1 MSIAR
6 KHSHQTLSTPLEH
19 QPGHYPSLTAS
30 ALQDIR
36 SVLEQVQGKISP
48 VWPLKD
54 YVAVN
59 PYEGFS
65 TQPFLDAR
73 CSVRSVSDLE
83 TLMSLD
89 YYREQFAD
97 GLIKKADI
105 DDAIDELVADGVT
118 GAEGIDINQVVTLLR
133 EASPQGPSSDA
144 EFTRWKNPNRVLRTY
159 AEIADEQADRAWS
172 QLITEEVCKHCANHY
187 DDGQAVWTSPDKQ
200 LPLYQAWRSTAQH
213 DRTFEIHGV
222 KGFRKFIASL
232 PDDPHA
238 ALNLMLSQ
246 LGVPAEIWEDF
257 LLCNALMSPGWSAW
271 TQYQKR
277 EALRNGNEDTDFAGL
292 MAMRL
297 AYEVA
302 VSKHL
307 NFQVDWN
314 AIAKSHFSRDRHTES
329 PKDED
334 LLRYA
339 LLRASEIAFRNQLLS
354 DLDQAQMESKDAS
367 EIERRL
373 AQLVFCIDVRSERI
387 RRNLESITA
396 DVDTFGFAGFFG
408 LPIEFV
414 SLGEANGSPQVPAL
428 ISPHFKVHEDFDAG
442 NASRSAVA
450 IKKRTTIRFFRKA
463 WKELQTSALSC
474 FAFVETTGLFYGFKL
489 LSRSL
494 GFGKPSQSRF
504 DGVANSDHQC
514 LAPTLKGLEKQGVTM
529 SQQTDMAESMLRGI
543 GIVKDF
549 ARLVVLCGHGSQTEN
564 NPLQAG
570 LDCGACGGHSGEAN
584 ARFGA
589 KLLNQP
595 SIRQALVDRGI
606 EIPADTHFV
615 AALHNTTTD
624 NLIFFDTHELPAS
637 HESDLAELR
646 KLAATASEQ
655 TRSERLAILPGN
667 STSDLLRRSQDW
679 SEIRPEWGLAGNA
692 AFIVAPR
699 KLTADFSLEGR
710 SFLHSYDYRNDPDFA
725 VLEQIMTAPMVVAHW
740 INMQYYA
747 STVDPIHF
755 GSGNKAVHNVVGRFG
770 VLSGNSGDLMT
781 GLPWQSVHDGDKY
794 QHHPLRLLAVIAA
807 PRQAIESVIAKH
819 EMIKHLLVNGWLQLI
834 AIEDG
839 VQYRYT
845 EQQTWSGLP
854 IDDPTSAADQNQSS
868 QI

>member
-1 MSIAR
+1 MSIA
-6 KHSHQTLSTPLEH
+6 KNQIQQAIPPADVHPPLNDAAVEDIQST
-19 QPGHYPSLTAS
+19 
-30 ALQDIR
+30 
-36 SVLEQVQGKISP
+36 LEQVQQKISP

-65 TQPFLDAR
+65 AQPFLDAR
-73 CSVRSVSDLE
+73 CSMRSVSDLE

-89 YYREQFAD
+89 YYREQFAA

-105 DDAIDELVADGVT
+105 NGAIDELVADGVS

-133 EASPQGPSSDA
+133 EASLQGPSSDA
-144 EFTRWKNPNRVLRTY
+144 EFTKWTNPTRALRTY
-159 AEIADEQADRAWS
+159 AEIASKHTHRDWS

-187 DDGQAVWTSPDKQ
+187 DDGQAVWSSRDKH
-200 LPLYQAWRSTAQH
+200 LPLYQAWRTIARH

-222 KGFRKFIASL
+222 KGFRKFVSRL
-232 PDDPHA
+232 PDNPLD
-238 ALNLMLSQ
+238 ALNVLLPE
-246 LGVPAEIWEDF
+246 LGIPVELWEDF
-257 LLCNALMSPGWSAW
+257 LICNALMSPGWSAW
-271 TQYQKR
+271 TQYQKQQ
-277 EALRNGNEDTDFAGL
+277 ALRNGNVNTDFAGL

-297 AYEVA
+297 AHEVA
-302 VSKHL
+302 LSKHL
-307 NFQVDWN
+307 KIPVDWK
-314 AIAKSHFSRDRHTES
+314 AIAAVHFSRDRHAES

-339 LLRASEIAFRNQLLS
+339 LLRASEIAYRNQLLS
-354 DLDQAQMESKDAS
+354 NMSNGQIESQDAPQS
-367 EIERRL
+367 KRRL
-373 AQLVFCIDVRSERI
+373 AQLVFCIDVRSERF
-387 RRNLESITA
+387 RRNLEAMTSNL
-396 DVDTFGFAGFFG
+396 DTFGFAGFFG

-414 SLGEANGSPQVPAL
+414 PLGEAAGSPQVPAL
-428 ISPHFKVHEDFDAG
+428 ISPQFKVHEDFDAG
-442 NASRSAVA
+442 DGSPAKSA
-450 IKKRTTIRFFRKA
+450 IKKRATIRFFRKT

-489 LSRSL
+489 LTRSL
-494 GFGKPSQSRF
+494 GWVSPSNSRF
-504 DGVANSDHQC
+504 DGVANSDQPC
-514 LAPTLKGLEKQGVTM
+514 LAPSLHGLEEQGITLSKQA
-529 SQQTDMAESMLRGI
+529 DMAESMLRGI
-543 GIVKDF
+543 GIVNDF
-549 ARLVVLCGHGSQTEN
+549 ARLVVLAGHGSQTEN

-595 SIRQALVDRGI
+595 DVRHLLAQRGI
-606 EIPADTHFV
+606 EIPTDTQFI

-624 NLIFFDTHELPAS
+624 ELIFFDSKKLPAS
-637 HESDLAELR
+637 HEADLAEL
-646 KLAATASEQ
+646 KHFAARASEQ
-655 TRSERLAILPGN
+655 TRNERLAFLPGKN
-667 STSDLLRRSQDW
+667 TTDLLRRSQDW

-699 KLTADFSLEGR
+699 TLTAEMTLEGR
-710 SFLHSYDYRNDPDFA
+710 SFLHSYDHRSDQEFA

-781 GLPWQSVHDGDKY
+781 GLPWQSVHDGTKY
-794 QHHPLRLLAVIAA
+794 QHHPLRLLVVIAA
-807 PRQAIESVIAKH
+807 PRKAIESIIAKH
-819 EMIKHLLVNGWLQLI
+819 DMIKNLLGNGWLQLI

-839 VQYRYT
+839 IRYRYT
-845 EQQTWSGLP
+845 EQQSWSGLP
-854 IDDPTSAADQNQSS
+854 TKH
-868 QI
+868 